1 MNTSLDFL
9 LDKHE
14 LGSWQHLLGLC
25 FSGYFVHAIKAECVV
40 SYTSGFHSQIL
51 TLISVSSFC
60 ISPIKKN
67 LLELSI
73 LINL

>member
-1 MNTSLDFL
+1 MNKSLDFL

-25 FSGYFVHAIKAECVV
+25 FSGYCVHAIKAGCVV

-51 TLISVSSFC
+51 ALITVSSSC
-60 ISPIKKN
+60 IPPIEKKPIRTVN
-67 LLELSI
+67 
-73 LINL
+73 IN